1 MKLLK
6 LLGNMINE
14 DVKGLDV
21 RMFALFAEVFDKLL
35 DALKEDKMDEVY
47 DELSEYYTGNKRLSL
62 DYFYKFLKLNKDHF
76 IKDKEPIKEE
86 EYKKNFLHKY
96 WDEKGFDAKPIYH
109 YLGLNPRN
117 KEDKKE
123 IFYHKLS
130 YLGGIENIVK
140 GFEEKVLT
148 GRPVIIES
156 GGYEIE
162 YLVTGVDIDM
172 FEPDSQMDMIH
183 DGEIFYEMTGLINGD
198 TSEVTI
204 LTNGETYNIGD
215 LSRGDVDLNDSVVE
229 EIGYELSD
237 VIRDY
242 FDKIGSLFSVD
253 GDMIDYQVVSD
264 EKFKSSINPLTK

>member
-162 YLVTGVDIDM
+162 YLVTGVDVDM
-172 FEPDSQMDMIH
+172 FEPDSKMDMIH

-242 FDKIGSLFSVD
+242 FDNIGSLFSVN